1 MKLKSVVFIF
11 TKKYMEI
18 VRVSVRIFH
27 LWKYVII
34 VRLKKNYKA
43 NTIAPYISVVG
54 GTQAPILDTTY
65 HGWRLKLL
73 LVRQFSLKKIYWAV
87 GRKEHHYCQDEVL

>member
-1 MKLKSVVFIF
+1 
-11 TKKYMEI
+11 ME
-18 VRVSVRIFH
+18 VSQE
-27 LWKYVII
+27 YVII

-87 GRKEHHYCQDEVL
+87 GREEHHYCQDEVL